1 MHGFPVQK
9 RSQEHSSD
17 RTAPKPVAAEEP
29 GGHTHTTA
37 HTSRD
42 KAYLVSHLRGQYL
55 PSFNVLN
62 GFPSVDSQWWTA
74 ERMLDS
80 FALGALAQRQ
90 PYRGPGWL
98 CTTESPLWVKTGDF
112 GNRGRSVRRQS
123 VSIAKADGSSGLS
136 PRQKEIFSCYFLSFL
151 SSLGP
156 QSKATI
162 PLSGK
167 PHR

>member
-9 RSQEHSSD
+9 RSQEQSSD
-17 RTAPKPVAAEEP
+17 RTAPKPVVAEEP
-29 GGHTHTTA
+29 GGHMHSTA

-55 PSFNVLN
+55 PSFNFLN
-62 GFPSVDSQWWTA
+62 GFPSVDGQWWTA
-74 ERMLDS
+74 DRMLDS
-80 FALGALAQRQ
+80 FALGALGQMQ
-90 PYRGPGWL
+90 PYWGLSWL
-98 CTTESPLWVKTGDF
+98 CMTKSLPWVKTGGF
-112 GNRGRSVRRQS
+112 GNRGRSLRRQS

-136 PRQKEIFSCYFLSFL
+136 PRQKEIFSCHFLSFL